1 VKTNVREI
9 GCEDE
14 TRSGANA
21 LTEFCISD
29 DESSDCIA
37 RDLFG

>member
-1 VKTNVREI
+1 MNVREI

-14 TRSGANA
+14 TGSGVNPV
-21 LTEFCISD
+21 TEFCISN

-37 RDLFG
+37 GYLFR